1 MADDE
6 EREPGVLVHL
16 LPAVLDHG
24 VSELPHVP
32 DQGPLPLT
40 EAVTHMVMA
49 KYQESLSLSDLS

>member
-6 EREPGVLVHL
+6 EREPGVPVHL

-32 DQGPLPLT
+32 DQGPLDTNFGATAAALRV
-40 EAVTHMVMA
+40 A
-49 KYQESLSLSDLS
+49 